1 MISNAHLRAATLGC
15 LIAFMTTAVASPLS
29 ITVPPPAAPQ
39 TGGFH
44 LGAPGRPDGSTIT
57 VDSRSLRLDGR
68 PWMPVMGEFH
78 YSRYPANEWREELL
92 KIKAGGI
99 DIVATYVF
107 WIHHEEIEGTFDWS
121 GQRSLREFARL
132 CGELGLKIVVRCGP
146 WSHGEVRNGGLPD
159 WLLQKGWTVRSD
171 DPRYLEKVRVLYGQI
186 ADQLRGLLWKDGGPV
201 IGMQFDNEYSGP
213 AEHLLTLKRL
223 AREVGLDLPLYT
235 RTGWPALSTPMPF
248 GEILPLYGSYAEG
261 FWDREL
267 TTMPGSYWSKFRFSA
282 KRLDE
287 NIASEQLGRR
297 DVLDPPDAERY
308 PFLTC
313 EIGGGM
319 ISSYHRRIL
328 IDPADVETTVLI
340 KVGSGGTLPGYYMYH
355 GGTNPDGR
363 LTTLM
368 EAQNSPITNYNDLPV
383 KDYDYQAPLGQYGQ
397 IRQQYHLLRRL
408 HLFLHDFGGHLAGM
422 PPVLPEIIPQGRD
435 DVTTLRWSVRSDGK
449 SGFVFVSNYERAR
462 QLPAK
467 TDVRFSIKLPG
478 RMLTF
483 PSTPVTAAS
492 GSRFFWP
499 FNLDL
504 GHGLSVDWATVQPIC
519 TIDND
524 GVRTVFF
531 AETAGVPP
539 QLALA
544 GDPTLHTVKAGRT
557 PALQLRA
564 GDGATVQIVV
574 LAEAD
579 SLALWKGEWQGR
591 ERAFLT
597 RAGLVIDGDEVRL
610 TSGEIADLQVGIF
623 PAPPTLVDG
632 VRDGVFTRFEPPRPH
647 PVASTASFVELQPA
661 GPPREIHPSRTSHPV
676 AEQPEEADF
685 AQAAVWRITLP
696 RDLDLS
702 TDPILRVRY
711 VGDVARVTLD
721 GRLLTDDFYNG
732 TTWEIGLRRH
742 APEVVKGDLRIAIL
756 PLRKDAVTGP
766 SRKIYLADG
775 QIPDF
780 GNAASVAQLKS
791 VEIVP
796 RYHGGLSTVNAK

>member
-1 MISNAHLRAATLGC
+1 MFSAI
-15 LIAFMTTAVASPLS
+15 ASPLMV
-29 ITVPPPAAPQ
+29 TVPPLFAPQ
-39 TGGFH
+39 EEGFH
-44 LGAPGRPDGSTIT
+44 LGTTTRPDGATIT
-57 VDSRSLRLDGR
+57 VDSCSLRLDGR
-68 PWMPVMGEFH
+68 PWMPAMGEFH
-78 YSRYPANEWREELL
+78 YARYPATEWREELL
-92 KIKAGGI
+92 KMKTGGI
-99 DIVATYVF
+99 GIVATYVF
-107 WIHHEEIEGTFDWS
+107 WIFHEEIEGTFDWS

-132 CGELGLKIVVRCGP
+132 CGELGLKVVVRCGP

-171 DPRYLEKVRVLYGQI
+171 DSRYLAKARGLYGQI

-213 AEHLLTLKRL
+213 AEHLLTLKRI

-297 DVLDPPDAERY
+297 DALDPPDAARY
-308 PFLTC
+308 PFHTC

-340 KVGSGGTLPGYYMYH
+340 KVGSGSTLPGYYMYH

-368 EAQNSPITNYNDLPV
+368 EAQNSAITNYNDLPV

-397 IRQQYHLLRRL
+397 IRPQYHLLRRL
-408 HLFLHDFGGHLAGM
+408 HLFLHDFGTRLAGM
-422 PPVLPEIIPQGRD
+422 PPALPDHIPQGRD
-435 DVTTLRWSVRSDGK
+435 DIATLRWAVRSDST

-467 TDVRFSIKLPG
+467 TDVRFSIRLPG
-478 RMLTF
+478 RTLTF
-483 PSTPVTAAS
+483 PAAPVTVAS

-504 GHGLSVDWATVQPIC
+504 GHGVSVDWATAQPIC
-519 TIDND
+519 AIDDD
-524 GVRTVFF
+524 GTRTVFF
-531 AETAGVPP
+531 GETAGVPG
-539 QLALA
+539 QVAIA
-544 GDPTLHTVKAGRT
+544 GEPSPRTVKAGRA
-557 PALQLRA
+557 PALRLRA
-564 GDGATVQIVV
+564 SDGAIVQIVV
-574 LAEAD
+574 LTEAD
-579 SLALWKGEWQGR
+579 SLALWKGEWRGR

-623 PAPPTLVDG
+623 PEPPTMAG
-632 VRDGVFTRFEPPRPH
+632 GEPDGVFNRFEPPRPH
-647 PVASTASFVELQPA
+647 PVAATASFVELQPA
-661 GPPREIHPSRTSHPV
+661 GPPREIHPGPTSHPV
-676 AEQPEEADF
+676 AEQPEDADF
-685 AQAAVWRITLP
+685 AKAAVWRIALP
-696 RDLDLS
+696 PDLDLS
-702 TDPILRVRY
+702 TDPILRVHY
-711 VGDVARVTLD
+711 TGDVARLTLD

-732 TTWEIGLRRH
+732 NVWEIGLRRH
-742 APEVVKGDLRIAIL
+742 ASGILKGDLRIVIL

-766 SRKIYLADG
+766 ARKIYLADG

-780 GNAASVAQLKS
+780 GDAASIVQLNA
-791 VEIVP
+791 VDIVP
-796 RYHGGLSTVNAK
+796 RYEARLSARGTR